1 MPKAKSRSSRSSRPS
16 RSRARRRPAARR
28 LASTLRR
35 AALGLVTAGALA
47 TQLTSCAPSW
57 AKVPAPFSALA
68 SVASLPQWT
77 AWVAALPASLSLPSL
92 ASLAGLPV
100 LRSLPWP
107 PSLPPLSWP
116 PSWPPWRP
124 GDAPAQEPSSA
135 QADARFA
142 DCPQHFPQGMA
153 PAVAPAPRQRALCY
167 DAFAVLHQG
176 DTRTP
181 LFVAERLNRASVEA
195 AQGEQ
200 RTNQFFADARLPR
213 SERAELSDYKG
224 SGYARGHMAP
234 AGNMPTATAMAQSF
248 SLANMVPQDQRQ
260 NSGPWSKIE
269 QDTRRYAARAQGDVF
284 VITGPVFGPGSAP
297 VGANQVRVPTHL
309 FKLVYDATT
318 HQAWAHWQP
327 NAPDARAS
335 APISYRELEQRIGM
349 VLLPGVPVR

>member
-1 MPKAKSRSSRSSRPS
+1 MPKARSKSSRPS
-16 RSRARRRPAARR
+16 RTRSRRRRPFAGR
-28 LASTLRR
+28 LATTLRR
-35 AALGLVTAGALA
+35 SALGLITAGALS

-57 AKVPAPFSALA
+57 ARWPASFD
-68 SVASLPQWT
+68 
-77 AWVAALPASLSLPSL
+77 ALPSLVSLAQVKALLPALPVSFSLPSL
-92 ASLAGLPV
+92 PALP
-100 LRSLPWP
+100 LLKS
-107 PSLPPLSWP
+107 LSWP
-116 PSWPPWRP
+116 SSWPPLRP
-124 GDAPAQEPSSA
+124 GAPGSTAQSQA
-135 QADARFA
+135 QAEGLFA
-142 DCPQHFPQGMA
+142 ECPQHFPQGMA

-181 LFVAERLNRASVEA
+181 LFVAERLNRESVEA
-195 AQGEQ
+195 AKGEQ

-234 AGNMPTATAMAQSF
+234 AGNMPNATAMAQSF

-284 VITGPVFGPGSAP
+284 VFTGPVFGPDSP
-297 VGANQVRVPTHL
+297 TVGANQVRVPTHL

-327 NAPDARAS
+327 NAPDARVS
-335 APISYRELEQRIGM
+335 APISYQQLEQRLGM